1 MHALVYFIV
10 RFIYVTLGLG
20 SGVRGPGSSD
30 DIHLD
35 PISHPNTRDLIGGK
49 YNKQLRG
56 TAVPAAFRK
65 QVVSHFPLEERSSDM
80 FRKYKAVTRSQ
91 RTEEAG
97 QQSNVFPFP
106 ISQRKVE
113 VDDVKDRNQKHGG
126 TAKLSGL
133 GVLSLWLWV
142 VGLMAHLWS

>member
-20 SGVRGPGSSD
+20 SGGRGPGSSD

-35 PISHPNTRDLIGGK
+35 PISHPNTRDLTGGK
-49 YNKQLRG
+49 CIKQLRG

-65 QVVSHFPLEERSSDM
+65 QVVSHFPLEERSSDDE
-80 FRKYKAVTRSQ
+80 RKDYRRWYTVRS
-91 RTEEAG
+91 EAELVD
-97 QQSNVFPFP
+97 VFPFP
-106 ISQRKVE
+106 NSRRKVCE
-113 VDDVKDRNQKHGG
+113 DKEINAVQESARG

-133 GVLSLWLWV
+133 GVLSLWLGV
-142 VGLMAHLWS
+142 VGLMAHLWG

>member
-20 SGVRGPGSSD
+20 SGGRGPDGHR

-49 YNKQLRG
+49 YNKQSRG

-65 QVVSHFPLEERSSDM
+65 QVVSHFPLEERSSDDE
-80 FRKYKAVTRSQ
+80 RKDYRRWYTVRS
-91 RTEEAG
+91 EAELVD
-97 QQSNVFPFP
+97 VFPFP
-106 ISQRKVE
+106 NSRRKVCE
-113 VDDVKDRNQKHGG
+113 DRDINRVQEFRG
-126 TAKLSGL
+126 TAKLFSSP
-133 GVLSLWLWV
+133 VLSLWLGI
-142 VGLMAHLWS
+142 VGLMAHLWG

>member
-1 MHALVYFIV
+1 MHAVVYFIV

-20 SGVRGPGSSD
+20 SGGRGPDGHR

-35 PISHPNTRDLIGGK
+35 PISHPNTRDMIGGK

-56 TAVPAAFRK
+56 TAVPAAVRR
-65 QVVSHFPLEERSSDM
+65 QVVSHFPLEERSSDDE
-80 FRKYKAVTRSQ
+80 RKANGCGTVRS
-91 RTEEAG
+91 EAELVD
-97 QQSNVFPFP
+97 VFPFP
-106 ISQRKVE
+106 NSRRKVCE
-113 VDDVKDRNQKHGG
+113 DREKHITLQERG

-142 VGLMAHLWS
+142 VGLMAHLWG

>member
-1 MHALVYFIV
+1 MHAVVYFIV

-56 TAVPAAFRK
+56 TAVPAAVRK
-65 QVVSHFPLEERSSDM
+65 QVVSHFPLEERSSDDE
-80 FRKYKAVTRSQ
+80 RKDYRRWYTVRS
-91 RTEEAG
+91 EAELVD
-97 QQSNVFPFP
+97 VFPFP
-106 ISQRKVE
+106 NSRRKVCE
-113 VDDVKDRNQKHGG
+113 DREKHITLQERG

>member
-56 TAVPAAFRK
+56 TAVPAAVRK
-65 QVVSHFPLEERSSDM
+65 QVVSQFPSEERSSDDE
-80 FRKYKAVTRSQ
+80 RKRLQTLVHAVRS
-91 RTEEAG
+91 EAELVD
-97 QQSNVFPFP
+97 VFPFP
-106 ISQRKVE
+106 NSHKKICEDKEINRTQEFR
-113 VDDVKDRNQKHGG
+113 G
-126 TAKLSGL
+126 TAKLFSSP
-133 GVLSLWLWV
+133 VLSLWLGV
-142 VGLMAHLWS
+142 VGLMAHLWG